1 MRYLRVI
8 TLVACAPLGTW
19 GCSEGGSSGLET
31 SVTKPPLITCHAG
44 PDCDVKWARAGRWVT
59 ESSGLKIQKTT
70 DALITTVQSG
80 VDSRTL
86 VLTVTK
92 NPTSQPGIY
101 QINIVAGCPS
111 ILACVPSVSDFRVRL
126 TNFIMAGE

>member
-1 MRYLRVI
+1 MRYLRVN
-8 TLVACAPLGTW
+8 TLVACALLGTW

-31 SVTKPPLITCHAG
+31 SVKSLPLITCHAG

-59 ESSGLKIQKTT
+59 ESSGLKIQTK
-70 DALITTVQSG
+70 AESLITTVQSN

-101 QINIVAGCPS
+101 QISITAGCPNIFS
-111 ILACVPSVSDFRVRL
+111 CLPSVSDSRVRL

>member
-1 MRYLRVI
+1 
-8 TLVACAPLGTW
+8 LGTW
-19 GCSEGGSSGLET
+19 GCSEGGSSGLEN

-101 QINIVAGCPS
+101 QISIAAGCPS
-111 ILACVPSVSDFRVRL
+111 ILACVPSVSDSRVRL